1 MFWLPKEA
9 IWRGQT
15 GLCCRDWL
23 GRGQLEPGAGTQVRL
38 VSCQDDSGCGG
49 AALPKQHL
57 KHLRKCVASPCPRD
71 SYRLLPAPASSWG
84 EVGPDTEGRKGRHHV
99 GDGELC
105 LSHPCPPP
113 SLWGT
118 SSSTPGLQSCF
129 CSLYPSFTPPPRG
142 PGMNPFHRRA
152 AKARGAG
159 MADSDAFS
167 RKAGLCT
174 GCRTGGPR
182 APRSKI
188 NKNFKRV
195 TAECGPKHE
204 PPEQDLRG
212 VGFPP
217 FSRGCS
223 GQTPQRGRLDER
235 GAGGDW
241 PRTLVTA
248 LTASGASF
256 CQADPRGWWASPRG
270 PRLLDTRAGAR
281 LWAA

>member
-1 MFWLPKEA
+1 MCSLSLSA
-9 IWRGQT
+9 
-15 GLCCRDWL
+15 
-23 GRGQLEPGAGTQVRL
+23 
-38 VSCQDDSGCGG
+38 
-49 AALPKQHL
+49 
-57 KHLRKCVASPCPRD
+57 
-71 SYRLLPAPASSWG
+71 RLLPAPASSCQLLG
-84 EVGPDTEGRKGRHHV
+84 GGGAGHGGKERQTPRGRRGALPLPPLPSSVSLGHLILHPRAP
-99 GDGELC
+99 EL
-105 LSHPCPPP
+105 LLFPLP
-113 SLWGT
+113 L
-118 SSSTPGLQSCF
+118 
-129 CSLYPSFTPPPRG
+129 LYPPPPRG

-152 AKARGAG
+152 AKARGGG

-270 PRLLDTRAGAR
+270 PRLLDTRAGTR